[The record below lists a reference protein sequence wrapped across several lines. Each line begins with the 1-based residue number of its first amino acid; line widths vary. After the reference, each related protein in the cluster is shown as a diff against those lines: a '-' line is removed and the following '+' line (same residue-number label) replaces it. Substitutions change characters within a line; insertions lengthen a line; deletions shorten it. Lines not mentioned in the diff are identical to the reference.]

1 MTARIAALFR
11 HPIKGFTPEKLGQA
25 HLEAGKAFP
34 GDRLFALENGPCGF
48 DPAAPGFIPKQR
60 FAVLA
65 AIAEVAKA
73 KTRFDDATGVL
84 TAEAEGL
91 PPLHARLATPEG
103 RAAFAA
109 WMSELLGEA
118 AQGPLRLVD
127 GAGWR
132 FLDHPLGHISIINL
146 ASVRE
151 LGKRIG
157 AELDPLRFRANVYVE
172 GWDPWVENGWE
183 GWAVRLGAVE
193 TKVFKPIVRC
203 AAPGVDPATAV
214 RDLDIPA
221 ALFEHYGH
229 TWCGIYVQVTKG
241 GMVREGD
248 EVTALA
254 EVSDPSPLAGEG
266 GREAVG

>member
-11 HPIKGFTPEKLGQA
+11 HPIKGFTPEKLEQA
-25 HLEAGKAFP
+25 QLVAGGAFP

-91 PPLHARLATPEG
+91 PRLSAQLAEPEG
-103 RAAFAA
+103 RAAFAE
-109 WMSELLGEA
+109 WMTQLLGEA

-132 FLDHPLGHISIINL
+132 FLDHPLGHVSVISL
-146 ASVRE
+146 ASVRD
-151 LGKRIG
+151 LAKRIG
-157 AELDPLRFRANVYVE
+157 AQLDPLRFRANVYVE
-172 GWDPWVENGWE
+172 GWEPWVENAWTGQQLD
-183 GWAVRLGAVE
+183 LGAVE

-214 RDLDIPA
+214 RDLDIPK

-229 TWCGIYVQVTKG
+229 TWCGIYVHVKQG
-241 GMVREGD
+241 GVIAEGD
-248 EVTALA
+248 EITLPAP
-254 EVSDPSPLAGEG
+254 VSGPSPL
-266 GREAVG
+266 